1 MGKEGASL
9 PQAPVAQGLPV
20 PGSLSGQC
28 FLRSLHEVTAFDLND
43 STWRRAWVF
52 VCFKKGFCVLFF
64 SLEKKRDAW
73 VAQSVKCLTLGFCSG
88 HNLTVHG
95 FKPHTGLHAVS
106 VLGNSHPLS
115 LALPQSLSLSL
126 SQNK

>member
-43 STWRRAWVF
+43 NTWRRAWVF
-52 VCFKKGFCVLFF
+52 ALKKVFVFF
-64 SLEKKRDAW
+64 
-73 VAQSVKCLTLGFCSG
+73 FFF
-88 HNLTVHG
+88 H
-95 FKPHTGLHAVS
+95 
-106 VLGNSHPLS
+106 
-115 LALPQSLSLSL
+115 
-126 SQNK
+126 